1 MAQVIKRTGVNP
13 WGQAFGIIGQGLNG
27 FTKGAMAAKQL
38 DMQQKMIDMFGK
50 NGGGIM
56 APGVGTAQTPA
67 AGGTASPTP
76 TTTTILPST
85 PANAGA
91 RDASTDLSDDDWKQ
105 LLALAIYKQPSIF
118 GV

>member
-1 MAQVIKRTGVNP
+1 MAQVIHRSNTNP

-56 APGVGTAQTPA
+56 TPGVGTAQTPA

-85 PANAGA
+85 PANAGGA
-91 RDASTDLSDDDWKQ
+91 GTSYAGLSSDDIQK
-105 LLALAIYKQPSIF
+105 LLNQTLGWTQGA
-118 GV
+118 

>member
-1 MAQVIKRTGVNP
+1 MAQVIHRSNTNP

-56 APGVGTAQTPA
+56 APGVGTAQAPTSGGA
-67 AGGTASPTP
+67 ASGAP
-76 TTTTILPST
+76 TTTTVLPST
-85 PANAGA
+85 PANAGGTGTSYA
-91 RDASTDLSDDDWKQ
+91 GLSSDDLQK
-105 LLALAIYKQPSIF
+105 LLNQTLGWTQGA
-118 GV
+118 

>member
-1 MAQVIKRTGVNP
+1 MAQVIHRSNTNP

-56 APGVGTAQTPA
+56 TPGVGTAQAPA
-67 AGGTASPTP
+67 AGGAASATP

-85 PANAGA
+85 PANAGGA
-91 RDASTDLSDDDWKQ
+91 GTAYAGLSSDDIQK
-105 LLALAIYKQPSIF
+105 LLNQTLGWTQGA
-118 GV
+118 

>member
-1 MAQVIKRTGVNP
+1 MAQVIHRSNTNP

-56 APGVGTAQTPA
+56 PTGVGTAQTPA
-67 AGGTASPTP
+67 AGGAASATP
-76 TTTTILPST
+76 TTTTVLPST
-85 PANAGA
+85 PANAGGTGTSYA
-91 RDASTDLSDDDWKQ
+91 GLSSDDLQK
-105 LLALAIYKQPSIF
+105 LLNQTLGWTQGA
-118 GV
+118 

>member
-1 MAQVIKRTGVNP
+1 MAQVIQRSNTNP

-56 APGVGTAQTPA
+56 TPGVGTAQTPA

-85 PANAGA
+85 PANAGGTGVGYA
-91 RDASTDLSDDDWKQ
+91 GISADQ
-105 LLALAIYKQPSIF
+105 LQELLNKTLGWTQGA
-118 GV
+118 